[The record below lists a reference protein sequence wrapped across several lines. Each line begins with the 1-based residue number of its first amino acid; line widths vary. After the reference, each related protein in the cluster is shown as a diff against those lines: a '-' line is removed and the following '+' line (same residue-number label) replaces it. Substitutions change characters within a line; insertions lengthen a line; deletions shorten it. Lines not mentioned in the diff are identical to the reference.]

1 MVLSSLL
8 QVTLLWAGGW
18 TRRSPEVPSHLS
30 NSVSLYCVTS
40 DFLHC
45 IHPIALDPLN
55 VGDLLFVGKLLTRI
69 DSIYVGGNA
78 VLFPFY
84 DTLGID
90 ES

>member
-1 MVLSSLL
+1 ML
-8 QVTLLWAGGW
+8 
-18 TRRSPEVPSHLS
+18 
-30 NSVSLYCVTS
+30 TS

-55 VGDLLFVGKLLTRI
+55 VGDRLFVGKLLTRV